1 MTDSLLLAVADGI
14 VEGINLAS
22 FSQPLTAV
30 RHYQPKFDLK
40 EMDELHVS
48 VVPRSITE
56 KRLSRALTAFDCAVD
71 VGVQQRS
78 EMEQPRLDAL
88 SNLVAE
94 IAELLRA
101 NPLWGFP
108 DARLIELS
116 NDPVFAPEHL
126 DELRQFT
133 SVVRA
138 TYRVWR

>member
-1 MTDSLLLAVADGI
+1 MTDSILLEVADG
-14 VEGINLAS
+14 VTSLINLATLSQS
-22 FSQPLTAV
+22 FTAV
-30 RHYQPKFDLK
+30 RYYQPKFDLK

-56 KRLSRALTAFDCAVD
+56 KRLSRSLTAFDCSVD

-78 EMEQPRLDAL
+78 DMSQLALDGL

-94 IAELLRA
+94 IAEVLRNNLLA
-101 NPLWGFP
+101 GFAE
-108 DARLIELS
+108 ARLIELAR
-116 NDPVFAPEHL
+116 DPVFAPEHL

-133 SVVRA
+133 SVIRA